1 MKFTKKIISLIL
13 ILNILLLSLTGCS
26 LETNNQNSDNINKSK
41 ELKVHYINV
50 GQGDSI
56 LVQVNGKNLLI
67 DAGPASNKDDLLK
80 YLAKQNIKKL
90 DYVVVTHPHE
100 DHIGGMKEIIDKYK
114 IDQFYAPKITLDTKT
129 FENMVTSLSNKKLKI
144 NVAKTGVTLD
154 LGLNV
159 TCEMLAP
166 NNTNYESINNYS
178 AVIMLKYG
186 SSKFLFM
193 GDAEALSEKE
203 ILKNGTD
210 VSCDVLKI
218 GHHGSSSSSSK
229 AFLDKS
235 NPKIAVISCGKNND
249 YGHPNK
255 VTLSELKKRNIKI
268 YRTDINNTIVL
279 TSDGSHINY

>member
-1 MKFTKKIISLIL
+1 MKFTKKIISSVLIL
-13 ILNILLLSLTGCS
+13 TLILLPLTGCS
-26 LETNNQNSDNINKSK
+26 LETNSQNTDSITQSK

-56 LVQVNGKNLLI
+56 LVQVNGKSLLI
-67 DAGPASNKDDLLK
+67 DAGPESNKDDLLK

-100 DHIGGMKEIIDKYK
+100 DHIGGMKEIIERYK
-114 IDQFYAPKITLDTKT
+114 IGQFYAPKVTQDTKV
-129 FENMVTSLSNKKLKI
+129 FENMIKALSDKNLKI
-144 NVAKTGVTLD
+144 NVAKANITLD
-154 LGLNV
+154 LGDNV
-159 TCEMLAP
+159 KCEMLSP
-166 NNTNYESINNYS
+166 INTKYESINNYS

-203 ILKNGTD
+203 ILQSGAD

-218 GHHGSSSSSSK
+218 GHHGSSTSSSK
-229 AFLDKS
+229 AFLDKA
-235 NPKIAVISCGKNND
+235 NPKIAVISCGKDND

-255 VTLSELKKRNIKI
+255 VTLQELKKRNIKV
-268 YRTDINNTIVL
+268 YRTDINNTIL
-279 TSDGSHINY
+279 LKSDGTDIKY